1 MQNYNYFF
9 PISSLDQ
16 LKIKEEGTTS
26 VERLWITVIFYYM
39 HIIFICRCRLFQ
51 LSVIG
56 FLQNSIKPYDQVRD
70 GIL

>member
-26 VERLWITVIFYYM
+26 VERLWITVIFIYM
-39 HIIFICRCRLFQ
+39 HIIFICRFFQ
-51 LSVIG
+51 LSVID